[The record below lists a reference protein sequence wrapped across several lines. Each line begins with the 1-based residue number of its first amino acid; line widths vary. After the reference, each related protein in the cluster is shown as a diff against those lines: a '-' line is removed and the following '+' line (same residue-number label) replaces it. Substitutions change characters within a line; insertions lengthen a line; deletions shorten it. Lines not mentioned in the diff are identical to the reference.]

1 MEDKMQLSLM
11 TMIMEVVITVDS
23 EDMEDTEATEAE
35 EGPDLTIVMMKKK
48 KFLIINFKY
57 TEHSE
62 CYVNLVNTDQ
72 SEYDMILCFKYSV
85 LKSN

>member
-1 MEDKMQLSLM
+1 MRNLVRSASIRFKRLGTYQYLLERTIMEDKMQLSLM

-48 KFLIINFKY
+48 KFLIINFK
-57 TEHSE
+57 
-62 CYVNLVNTDQ
+62 CLRQ
-72 SEYDMILCFKYSV
+72 FFQ
-85 LKSN
+85 